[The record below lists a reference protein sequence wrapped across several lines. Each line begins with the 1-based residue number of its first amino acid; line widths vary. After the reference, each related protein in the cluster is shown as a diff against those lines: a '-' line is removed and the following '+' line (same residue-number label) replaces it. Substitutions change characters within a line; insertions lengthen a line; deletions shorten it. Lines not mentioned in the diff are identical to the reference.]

1 MKHFKI
7 FTSILCLPLLFSFS
21 LNKNNDSVSSVAYS
35 QRRLEKYQ
43 QEALV
48 LINSVDLD
56 LYRTSEANEITELIS
71 QTSSRISNSND
82 FDEIDAIVSSF
93 NRYVLTVKTD
103 AELTKEEQEAQ
114 TTEEGV
120 YYISSLSELLE
131 FRDDVNAGY
140 NYLGETI
147 KLTQDIVIPSGQ
159 SFGEPIGKTQAN
171 CFSGIFDGQNHKI
184 TNLKLSSTACAFIY
198 FGTNCT
204 VKNLSFENVDITAS
218 TFRAA
223 AVISR
228 AESITIDNV
237 HVLSGTINGT
247 KQNGGLVGTIVGGS
261 TKSVIKNSSNAASVS
276 SATIGSTSAG
286 VGTGGAVG
294 YLYSGTVEVENVTNS
309 GTITS
314 TTEGVGGVFGY
325 VGLNSYKV
333 GDDTYYYSND
343 LTIKNCVNDGN
354 VTGAGNGTGGIF
366 GASTDSTKGGV
377 KYTTIKVDNCTNN
390 GAISGVGYAGG
401 ISGLIRYSTTASYI
415 ANCKNFGNVTASSTA
430 CGGITGAARVDLY
443 SCGCYHACTLKVSS
457 TTKLASA
464 ASETGSPGYITIGY
478 QTGCN
483 THTNNI
489 LINLDGTAYN

>member
-159 SFGEPIGKTQAN
+159 SFGDPIGKSEAN
-171 CFSGIFDGQNHKI
+171 CFSGTIDGQNHKI
-184 TNLKLSSTACAFIY
+184 VNLKLSSASCAFIY

-204 VKNLSFENVDITAS
+204 IKNLSFENVDITAS
-218 TFRAA
+218 TQRGATVVARANS
-223 AVISR
+223 V
-228 AESITIDNV
+228 TLDNV
-237 HVLSGTINGT
+237 HVLSGTINGA
-247 KQNGGLVGTIVGGS
+247 KQNGGLIGATVSGAGKT
-261 TKSVIKNSSNAASVS
+261 TLKDCSNAATV
-276 SATIGSTSAG
+276 SATGSGAG
-286 VGTGGAVG
+286 CGGAVG
-294 YLYSGTVEVENVTNS
+294 YLVSGNLEIDKFVNDGSVTNGNQ
-309 GTITS
+309 GTGGIIGYCGVTS
-314 TTEGVGGVFGY
+314 STSPNENCTI
-325 VGLNSYKV
+325 
-333 GDDTYYYSND
+333 
-343 LTIKNCVNDGN
+343 IKNCINNGN
-354 VTGAGNGTGGIF
+354 VTGKSNGTGGIL
-366 GASTDSTKGGV
+366 GASGALAD
-377 KYTTIKVDNCTNN
+377 YTTIQIENCVNN
-390 GAISGVGYAGG
+390 GAISGESYNGG
-401 ISGLIRYSTTASYI
+401 IAGLIRLSTTDSRVS
-415 ANCKNFGNVTASSTA
+415 NCKNFGNVSTSSTA
-430 CGGITGAARVDLY
+430 CGGIIGTARINLY
-443 SCGCYHACTLKVSS
+443 SCGCYSQVQLTLKT
-457 TTKLASA
+457 TTKYAYQA
-464 ASETGSPGYITIGY
+464 TETGSPGYIALNYEST
-478 QTGCN
+478 CV